1 MDKDFKRRRQAA
13 IWTSRAAFKA
23 EKQQVQRCLGQH
35 FQECCQESAAAA
47 ETMGMDEEAS
57 RRGSEDL
64 LYRALRLFQGPLLH
78 QQYNGN

>member
-1 MDKDFKRRRQAA
+1 MDKQSSIQGRET
-13 IWTSRAAFKA
+13 TSA
-23 EKQQVQRCLGQH
+23 EVSWATLPRMLSG
-35 FQECCQESAAAA
+35 ECSRS